1 MQATTK
7 LTDYRWEIPLLAAAV
22 YSITRGERCVSIRG
36 APDSESGRIWPDY
49 PAHFEI
55 RPDVG
60 FESKSG
66 RICRISD
73 LNVFQL

>member
-1 MQATTK
+1 MNFT
-7 LTDYRWEIPLLAAAV
+7 EITLLWV
-22 YSITRGERCVSIRG
+22 RVRG

-55 RPDVG
+55 RPDAG

-66 RICRISD
+66 RICRISV
-73 LNVFQL
+73 LNDFAVV